1 MNLYKNIAEIKNK
14 YKNEILETLNSL
26 DEDIAGSNSNIDFVE
41 DENTTYAGIKP
52 DIIHDLVTQLRNKV
66 V

>member
-1 MNLYKNIAEIKNK
+1 
-14 YKNEILETLNSL
+14 LNAL

-52 DIIHDLVTQLRNKV
+52 DIIHDLVTQLKNKV